1 LLSSRRFYADTHA
14 TWGYEPSFD
23 GTLIAW
29 WGSKRGVRAVFVGE
43 FSGGRLNVIATFK
56 GDLFHFGWRQYANL
70 LVLTEK
76 DRLWEVD
83 PRRPRIRTDVTP
95 RGFQTW
101 QVIVEP
107 GHAGDRQTIL
117 SYDRSPAVADLY
129 TTIADGRDKR
139 LVEQNNGSTESWLF
153 NDAQAP
159 CIRVELAASGI
170 RRYLHRSDADKPWQE
185 MALLEPED
193 TLVIWRTDR
202 SGNAFEAL
210 SNRQRDK
217 IALVSLDPITGR
229 EVVLVEDGNVDV
241 SDALRFTPTEPADVA
256 VIRDGY
262 PRYVALSE
270 RGTIFTGL
278 VLDRNGHADVE
289 ISGSSKDGLLL
300 TVAISYD
307 ERPYQHY
314 LLDLASNSKTL
325 LSAPAE
331 KLRSSFS
338 AITKPVYFTARDGEQ
353 IPALLTLPAGAPAP
367 VPTVVMAHGGPAR
380 HDSWG
385 YNVEKSFLASRGYGI
400 LSVNYRGST
409 GFGKRY
415 QSLGY
420 GQFGRKVQDDIADAG
435 RWLLAHGIAAQ
446 GKLAVAGESYGGL
459 MAALAMAGD
468 DRLFSA
474 AIIDC
479 AILDLPYQMQN
490 NPAGWG
496 LFLGQVM
503 RYFGNPDDP
512 GDLTQMQEFSPL
524 HNVEKLHGSF
534 LLTSGM
540 EDPVVGCGQTK
551 AFENTLRK
559 AGLDVTALYFHR
571 EGHGYVGWQTKLVR
585 AREIELFLKRKLGG
599 KAKKIDPLALLS
611 KHWIQGRFANGRRNI
626 RAGRV

>member
-1 LLSSRRFYADTHA
+1 MLSSSRFYADTRA

-23 GTLIAW
+23 GALIAW
-29 WGSKRGVRAVFVGE
+29 WGSKRGARAVFVGE
-43 FSGGRLNVIATFK
+43 FSSGKLNIIATFK

-107 GHAGDRQTIL
+107 GHAEDSQSII
-117 SYDRSPAVADLY
+117 SYDRNPAVADLY
-129 TTIADGRDKR
+129 TTGADGRGKR
-139 LVEQNNGSTESWLF
+139 LVEQNNGATESWLL
-153 NDAQAP
+153 NEAQVP
-159 CIRVELAASGI
+159 CVRVELAASGI
-170 RRYLHRSDADKPWQE
+170 RRYLHRSDADTPWQE
-185 MALLEPED
+185 MAALEPDD
-193 TLVIWRTDR
+193 TMVIWRTDR

-217 IALVSLDPITGR
+217 IALVSLDPVTGK
-229 EVVLVEDGNVDV
+229 ETVLVEDGNVDV
-241 SDALRFTPTEPADVA
+241 SDVLRFTPTEPADVA

-262 PRYVALSE
+262 PRYQALSE

-278 VLDRNGHADVE
+278 VLDRDGHADIQ
-289 ISGSSKDGLLL
+289 ISGSSKDGSLL

-314 LLDLASNSKTL
+314 LLNLADKSKTL

-331 KLRSSFS
+331 KLRFFL
-338 AITKPVYFTARDGEQ
+338 ATTKPVYFTARDGEQ
-353 IPALLTLPAGAPAP
+353 IPALLTLPSVAPAP
-367 VPTVVMAHGGPAR
+367 VPTIVMAHGGPAR

-420 GQFGRKVQDDIADAG
+420 RQFGRKMQDDIADAG
-435 RWLLAHGIAAQ
+435 RWLLAQGIAAE
-446 GKLAVAGESYGGL
+446 GKLAVAGESNGGF
-459 MAALAMAGD
+459 MAALAMASD

-474 AIIDC
+474 AIIDH

-490 NPAGWG
+490 NPVGWG
-496 LFLGQVM
+496 LFLGQVI

-524 HNVEKLHGSF
+524 HNVEKLRGSF

-540 EDPVVGCGQTK
+540 EDPVVGCQQTQ
-551 AFENTLRK
+551 AFEKALRK

-571 EGHGYVGWQTKLVR
+571 EGHGYVDWQTKLVR
-585 AREIELFLKRKLGG
+585 AREVELFLSRKLGG
-599 KAKKIDPLALLS
+599 KAKKINPLALLS

-626 RAGRV
+626 RAHRV

>member
-1 LLSSRRFYADTHA
+1 MLSSRRFYADRRA

-23 GTLIAW
+23 GTLMAW

-43 FSGGRLNVIATFK
+43 FSSGELKILATFK

-83 PRRPRIRTDVTP
+83 PRRPGTRTDVTP
-95 RGFQTW
+95 RDFQTW

-107 GHAGDRQTIL
+107 RHAGASQSII
-117 SYDRSPAVADLY
+117 SYDRSLAAADLY
-129 TTIADGRDKR
+129 ATAADGRGKR
-139 LVEQNNGSTESWLF
+139 LVEQNNGSTESWLL
-153 NDAQAP
+153 NEAQVP
-159 CIRVELAASGI
+159 CIRVELAASGM

-185 MALLEPED
+185 MATLEPDD

-217 IALVSLDPITGR
+217 IALVALDPVTGL
-229 EVVLVEDGNVDV
+229 ETVLVEDDKVDV
-241 SDALRFTPTEPADVA
+241 SDALRFTPTEPTDVA
-256 VIRDGY
+256 VIRDCY

-270 RGTIFTGL
+270 RGRIFTAL
-278 VLDRNGHADVE
+278 VLDRDGHADVE
-289 ISGSSKDGLLL
+289 ISGSSKNGSLL

-307 ERPYQHY
+307 EQPYQHY
-314 LLDLASNSKTL
+314 LVNLTGKSKTL

-331 KLRSSFS
+331 KRMSSFS
-338 AITKPVYFTARDGEQ
+338 AVTKPVSLMAGDGER
-353 IPALLTLPAGAPAP
+353 IPALLTLPAGAPLP

-380 HDSWG
+380 YDRWG

-420 GQFGRKVQDDIADAG
+420 RQFGRKVQDDIADAG
-435 RWLLAHGIAAQ
+435 RWLLAQGIAAE
-446 GKLAVAGESYGGL
+446 GRLAVAGESYGGF

-468 DRLFSA
+468 DGLFSA

-512 GDLTQMQEFSPL
+512 GDLAEMQAFSPL
-524 HNVEKLHGSF
+524 HTAEKLRGSF
-534 LLTSGM
+534 LLTAGM
-540 EDPVVGCGQTK
+540 EDPVVGFQQTK
-551 AFENTLRK
+551 AFEKALRK
-559 AGLDVTALYFHR
+559 AGLDVTALYFDR

-585 AREIELFLKRKLGG
+585 AREIELFLRRKLGG
-599 KAKKIDPLALLS
+599 KAKKIDPLASLS

-626 RAGRV
+626 RAHRV

>member
-1 LLSSRRFYADTHA
+1 MLSSSRFYADTRA

-23 GTLIAW
+23 GALIAW
-29 WGSKRGVRAVFVGE
+29 WGSKRGARAVFVGE
-43 FSGGRLNVIATFK
+43 FSSGKLNIIATFK

-83 PRRPRIRTDVTP
+83 PKRPGTRTDVTP
-95 RGFQTW
+95 RDFQTW

-107 GHAGDRQTIL
+107 RHAGDSQFL
-117 SYDRSPAVADLY
+117 VSYDRSPAVADLY
-129 TTIADGRDKR
+129 ATSADGRDKR
-139 LVEQNNGSTESWLF
+139 LVEQNNGSTESWLL
-153 NDAQAP
+153 NEAQVP
-159 CIRVELAASGI
+159 CIRVELTASGM

-185 MALLEPED
+185 MAAVEPDD

-210 SNRQRDK
+210 SSRQRDK
-217 IALVSLDPITGR
+217 IALVSLDPVTGK
-229 EVVLVEDGNVDV
+229 ETVLVEDGDVDV
-241 SDALRFTPTEPADVA
+241 SDALRLTPTEPADVA

-262 PRYVALSE
+262 PRYIALSE
-270 RGTIFTGL
+270 RGTIFTEL
-278 VLDRNGHADVE
+278 VLDRGGHADIE
-289 ISGSSKDGLLL
+289 ISGSSKNGSLL

-314 LLDLASNSKTL
+314 LLNLADKSRTL

-331 KLRSSFS
+331 KLKSSFS
-338 AITKPVYFTARDGEQ
+338 AVTKPVYFTAGDGEE
-353 IPALLTLPAGAPAP
+353 IPALLTLPAGAPHP

-385 YNVEKSFLASRGYGI
+385 YNIEKSFLASRGYGI

-420 GQFGRKVQDDIADAG
+420 RQFGRKMQDDIADAG
-435 RWLLAHGIAAQ
+435 RWLLAQGIAAE
-446 GKLAVAGESYGGL
+446 GKLAVAGESYGGFI
-459 MAALAMAGD
+459 AALAMAGD

-496 LFLGQVM
+496 LFLGQVI
-503 RYFGNPDDP
+503 RYFGNPDDH

-524 HNVEKLHGSF
+524 HNVEKLRGSF
-534 LLTSGM
+534 LLTAGM
-540 EDPVVGCGQTK
+540 EDPVVGFEQTK
-551 AFENTLRK
+551 AFEKALRK
-559 AGLDVTALYFHR
+559 AGLDVTALYFDR
-571 EGHGYVGWQTKLVR
+571 EGHGYVDWQTKLVR
-585 AREIELFLKRKLGG
+585 AREVELFLSRKLGG

-626 RAGRV
+626 RAHRV

>member
-1 LLSSRRFYADTHA
+1 MLSSSRFYADTRA

-23 GTLIAW
+23 GALIAW
-29 WGSKRGVRAVFVGE
+29 WGSKRGARAVFVGE
-43 FSGGRLNVIATFK
+43 FSSGKLNIIATFK

-107 GHAGDRQTIL
+107 GHAEDSQSII
-117 SYDRSPAVADLY
+117 SYDRNPAVADLY
-129 TTIADGRDKR
+129 TTGADGRGKR
-139 LVEQNNGSTESWLF
+139 LVEQNNGATESWLL
-153 NDAQAP
+153 NEAQVP
-159 CIRVELAASGI
+159 CVRVELAASGI
-170 RRYLHRSDADKPWQE
+170 RRYLHRSDADTPWQE
-185 MALLEPED
+185 MAALEPDD
-193 TLVIWRTDR
+193 TMVIWRTGR

-217 IALVSLDPITGR
+217 IALVSLDPVTGK
-229 EVVLVEDGNVDV
+229 ETVLVEDGNVDV
-241 SDALRFTPTEPADVA
+241 SDVLRFTPTEPADVA

-262 PRYVALSE
+262 PRYQALSE

-278 VLDRNGHADVE
+278 VLDRDGHADIQ
-289 ISGSSKDGLLL
+289 ISGSSKDGSLL

-314 LLDLASNSKTL
+314 LLNLADKSKTL

-331 KLRSSFS
+331 KLRFFL
-338 AITKPVYFTARDGEQ
+338 ATTKPVYFTARDGEQ
-353 IPALLTLPAGAPAP
+353 IPALLTLPSVAPAP
-367 VPTVVMAHGGPAR
+367 VPTIVMAHGGPAR

-420 GQFGRKVQDDIADAG
+420 RQFGRKMQDDIADAG
-435 RWLLAHGIAAQ
+435 RWLLAQGIAAE
-446 GKLAVAGESYGGL
+446 GKLAVAGESNGGF
-459 MAALAMAGD
+459 MAALAMASD

-474 AIIDC
+474 AIIDH

-490 NPAGWG
+490 NPVGWG
-496 LFLGQVM
+496 LFLGQVI

-524 HNVEKLHGSF
+524 HNVEKLLGSF

-540 EDPVVGCGQTK
+540 EDPVVGYQQTQ
-551 AFENTLRK
+551 AFEKALRK

-571 EGHGYVGWQTKLVR
+571 EGHGYAGWQTKLVR
-585 AREIELFLKRKLGG
+585 AREIELFLSRKLGG

-611 KHWIQGRFANGRRNI
+611 KHWIQGRFVNGQ
-626 RAGRV
+626 

>member
-1 LLSSRRFYADTHA
+1 M
-14 TWGYEPSFD
+14 
-23 GTLIAW
+23 
-29 WGSKRGVRAVFVGE
+29 
-43 FSGGRLNVIATFK
+43 
-56 GDLFHFGWRQYANL
+56 
-70 LVLTEK
+70 VLTEK

-107 GHAGDRQTIL
+107 GHAEDSQSII
-117 SYDRSPAVADLY
+117 SYDRNPAVADLY
-129 TTIADGRDKR
+129 TTGADGRGKR
-139 LVEQNNGSTESWLF
+139 LVEQNNGATESWLL
-153 NDAQAP
+153 NEAQVP
-159 CIRVELAASGI
+159 CVRVELAASGI
-170 RRYLHRSDADKPWQE
+170 RRYLHRSDADTPWQE
-185 MALLEPED
+185 MAALEPDD
-193 TLVIWRTDR
+193 TMVIWRTDR

-217 IALVSLDPITGR
+217 IALVSLDPVTGK
-229 EVVLVEDGNVDV
+229 ETVLVEDGNVDV
-241 SDALRFTPTEPADVA
+241 SDVLRFTPTESADVA

-262 PRYVALSE
+262 PRYQALSE

-278 VLDRNGHADVE
+278 VLDRDGHADIQ
-289 ISGSSKDGLLL
+289 ISGSSKDGSLL

-314 LLDLASNSKTL
+314 LLNLADKSKML

-331 KLRSSFS
+331 KLSFFL
-338 AITKPVYFTARDGEQ
+338 ATTKPVYFTARDGEQ
-353 IPALLTLPAGAPAP
+353 IPALLTLPSVAPAP
-367 VPTVVMAHGGPAR
+367 VPTIVMAHGGPAR

-420 GQFGRKVQDDIADAG
+420 RQFGRKMQDDIADAG
-435 RWLLAHGIAAQ
+435 RWLLAQGIAAE
-446 GKLAVAGESYGGL
+446 GKLAVAGESYGGF
-459 MAALAMAGD
+459 MAALAMASE

-474 AIIDC
+474 AIIDY

-490 NPAGWG
+490 NPVGWG
-496 LFLGQVM
+496 LFLGQVI

-524 HNVEKLHGSF
+524 HNVEKLRGSF
-534 LLTSGM
+534 LLTAGM
-540 EDPVVGCGQTK
+540 EDPVVGCQQTQ
-551 AFENTLRK
+551 AFEKALRK

-571 EGHGYVGWQTKLVR
+571 EGHGYAGWQTKLVR
-585 AREIELFLKRKLGG
+585 AREIELFLSRKLGG

-611 KHWIQGRFANGRRNI
+611 KHWIQGRFVNGQ
-626 RAGRV
+626 

>member
-1 LLSSRRFYADTHA
+1 MLSSSRFYADTRA

-23 GTLIAW
+23 GALIAW
-29 WGSKRGVRAVFVGE
+29 WGSKRGARAVFVGE
-43 FSGGRLNVIATFK
+43 FSSGKLNIIATFK

-107 GHAGDRQTIL
+107 GHAEDSQSII
-117 SYDRSPAVADLY
+117 SYDRNPAVADLY
-129 TTIADGRDKR
+129 TTGADGRGKR
-139 LVEQNNGSTESWLF
+139 LVEQNNGATESWLL
-153 NDAQAP
+153 NEAQVP
-159 CIRVELAASGI
+159 CVRVELAASGI
-170 RRYLHRSDADKPWQE
+170 RRYLHRSDADTPWQE
-185 MALLEPED
+185 MAALEPDD
-193 TLVIWRTDR
+193 TMVIWRTDR

-217 IALVSLDPITGR
+217 IALVSLDPVTGS
-229 EVVLVEDGNVDV
+229 ETVLVEDGEVDV
-241 SDALRFTPTEPADVA
+241 SDALRFTPAEPADVA

-262 PRYVALSE
+262 PRYIALSE
-270 RGTIFTGL
+270 RGTIFTEL
-278 VLDRNGHADVE
+278 VLDRGGHADIE
-289 ISGSSKDGLLL
+289 ISGSSKNGSLL

-314 LLDLASNSKTL
+314 LLNLADKSKTL

-331 KLRSSFS
+331 KLRFFL
-338 AITKPVYFTARDGEQ
+338 ATTKPVYFTARDGEQ
-353 IPALLTLPAGAPAP
+353 IPALLTLPSVAPAP
-367 VPTVVMAHGGPAR
+367 VPTIVMAHGGPAR

-385 YNVEKSFLASRGYGI
+385 YNIGKSFLASRGYGI

-415 QSLGY
+415 QTLGY
-420 GQFGRKVQDDIADAG
+420 RQFGRKMQDDIADAG
-435 RWLLAHGIAAQ
+435 RWLLAQGIAAE
-446 GKLAVAGESYGGL
+446 GKLAVAGESYGGFI
-459 MAALAMAGD
+459 AALAMAGD

-496 LFLGQVM
+496 LFLGQVI
-503 RYFGNPDDP
+503 RYFGNPDDH

-524 HNVEKLHGSF
+524 HNVEKLRGSF
-534 LLTSGM
+534 LLTAGM
-540 EDPVVGCGQTK
+540 EDPVVGCQQTK
-551 AFENTLRK
+551 AFEKALRK
-559 AGLDVTALYFHR
+559 AGLDVTALYFDR
-571 EGHGYVGWQTKLVR
+571 EGHGYVDWQTKLVR
-585 AREIELFLKRKLGG
+585 AREVELFLSRKLGG

-626 RAGRV
+626 RAHRV

>member
-1 LLSSRRFYADTHA
+1 MLSSSRFYADMRA

-29 WGSKRGVRAVFVGE
+29 WGSERGVRAVFVGE
-43 FSGGRLNVIATFK
+43 IAGGRLNVIATFK

-76 DRLWEVD
+76 GRLWEVN
-83 PRRPRIRTDVTP
+83 PRRPRARTDVTP
-95 RGFQTW
+95 RDFQTW

-107 GHAGDRQTIL
+107 RHAGDGQSIV
-117 SYDRSPAVADLY
+117 SYDRSPVVADLY
-129 TTIADGRDKR
+129 ATSADGRDKR
-139 LVEQNNGSTESWLF
+139 LVEQNNGSTESWLL
-153 NDAQAP
+153 NEAQVP
-159 CIRVELAASGI
+159 CIRVEQAASGM
-170 RRYLHRSDADKPWQE
+170 RRYLHRSDVDEPWRE
-185 MALLEPED
+185 MTVLEPED

-217 IALVSLDPITGR
+217 IALVALDPVTGA

-256 VIRDGY
+256 VICDGY

-270 RGTIFTGL
+270 RGNIFIEL
-278 VLDRNGHADVE
+278 ILDRDRHANVE
-289 ISGSSKDGLLL
+289 ISGSSKDGSLL
-300 TVAISYD
+300 TVSISYD
-307 ERPYQHY
+307 EHPYEHY
-314 LLDLASNSKTL
+314 LLNLASKKKTL
-325 LSAPAE
+325 LSAPAK
-331 KLRSSFS
+331 KLRSLFS
-338 AITKPVYFTARDGEQ
+338 AVTKPVYFTARDGEQ
-353 IPALLTLPAGAPAP
+353 IPALLTLPASAPAP

-420 GQFGRKVQDDIADAG
+420 RQFGRKMQDDIADAG
-435 RWLLAHGIAAQ
+435 RWLLAQGIAPE
-446 GKLAVAGESYGGL
+446 GKLAVAGESYGGF

-468 DRLFSA
+468 GRLYSA

-496 LFLGQVM
+496 LFLGQVT

-512 GDLTQMQEFSPL
+512 GDLTQMQEFSPP
-524 HNVEKLHGSF
+524 HNVEKLRGSF

-540 EDPVVGCGQTK
+540 EDPVVGCEQTK
-551 AFENTLRK
+551 AFENALSK
-559 AGLDVTALYFHR
+559 AGLDVTALYFDR

-585 AREIELFLKRKLGG
+585 ARQIELFLKRKLGG